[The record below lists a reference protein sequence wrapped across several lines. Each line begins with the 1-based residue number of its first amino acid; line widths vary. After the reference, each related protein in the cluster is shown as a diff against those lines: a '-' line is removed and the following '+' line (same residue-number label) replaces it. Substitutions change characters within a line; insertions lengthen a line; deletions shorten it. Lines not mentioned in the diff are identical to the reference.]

1 MEIIFRDI
9 FPDCFL
15 GFGFGDTIGDV
26 GMLGFDCVFDRNL
39 GDFSMREDG
48 R

>member
-1 MEIIFRDI
+1 MGFVLSYV
-9 FPDCFL
+9 FPNFFL
-15 GFGFGDTIGDV
+15 CFGFGDAVGDLW
-26 GMLGFDCVFDRNL
+26 MLGFDCVFDRNL